1 VKIQN
6 LFKKAYKKGSH
17 LVSVFDESLMPYIEE
32 IKLPLDQIEPYQEFE
47 VNIPLKF
54 KENIPE
60 PDQSGPM
67 PAPFVAKFSLQ
78 GPGGNFFG
86 EEITVEF
93 RIIKKLDEM

>member
-47 VNIPLKF
+47 VNIPL
-54 KENIPE
+54 
-60 PDQSGPM
+60 
-67 PAPFVAKFSLQ
+67 
-78 GPGGNFFG
+78 
-86 EEITVEF
+86 
-93 RIIKKLDEM
+93 